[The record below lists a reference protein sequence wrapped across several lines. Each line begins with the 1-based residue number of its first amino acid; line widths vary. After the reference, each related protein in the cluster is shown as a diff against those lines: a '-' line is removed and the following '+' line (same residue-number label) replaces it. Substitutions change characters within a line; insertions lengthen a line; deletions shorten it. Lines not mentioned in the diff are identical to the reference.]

1 MNDRLS
7 RRDFTKLAAAGAL
20 APRLLNERVEHAA
33 RESALTSPWDGYAR
47 ATVVDCLASPGLF
60 NVRNAQ
66 ANPLTDEMVKNAKDS
81 GITAVNLTVASGDF
95 QSVFES
101 MGYWEREL
109 RVHPDVLTKVASVAD
124 LKRAKETGRLGL
136 IYGFQN
142 AVMLGTDL
150 GRLDLFYNFGV
161 RIIQLT
167 YNDRNA
173 LGDGCLEPANA
184 GLSRFG
190 RAVVERMNELGM
202 LVDLGHCGVQTTA
215 DAIAVSKKP
224 VAITHSGC
232 RAVYDHPRSKRD
244 QELKALADR
253 GGVIGIYLMPFLSGG
268 SGPSMADDLIKHIE
282 HAVNVCGEDHVGIGS
297 DCSVTPHVVDAEYI
311 AEHKAFVEA
320 RVRRGISAPR
330 EDQYY
335 FIPDLNSPRRMEMI
349 ADKLLARGHS
359 SARVE
364 KMVGGNFAR
373 LFGEVWSA

>member
-1 MNDRLS
+1 MDRRLS

-20 APRLLNERVEHAA
+20 APGLFGHRMGGPPTRGLGAA
-33 RESALTSPWDGYAR
+33 PWDGYAR
-47 ATVVDCLASPGLF
+47 ATVVDCLASPGPF
-60 NVRNAQ
+60 NVQNVLAH
-66 ANPLTDEMVKNAKDS
+66 PLTDEMVKNAKDS
-81 GITAVNLTVASGDF
+81 GITAVNLTVASGSFD
-95 QSVFES
+95 SVFEA

-109 RVHPDVLTKVASVAD
+109 RVHQDILTKVTSVAD

-142 AVMLGTDL
+142 AVMLETDL
-150 GRLDLFYNFGV
+150 DRVDLFYNFGV
-161 RIIQLT
+161 RITQLT
-167 YNDRNA
+167 YNDRNP

-190 RAVVERMNELGM
+190 RQVVERMNQLGM

-215 DAIAVSKKP
+215 DAIVVSQKP

-244 QELKALADR
+244 QELKALADK

-268 SGPSMADDLIKHIE
+268 DRPSMADDLIKHVE

-297 DCSVTPHVVDAEYI
+297 DCSITPHVVDSAYV
-311 AEHKAFVEA
+311 AEHQAFVEA

-349 ADKLLARGHS
+349 ADRLLARGHS
-359 SARVE
+359 TGRVE
-364 KMVGGNFAR
+364 KVIGGNWAR
-373 LFGEVWSA
+373 LFGEVWAA

>member
-7 RRDFTKLAAAGAL
+7 RRDFTKLVAASTL
-20 APRLLNERVEHAA
+20 APRLFTERGEAP
-33 RESALTSPWDGYAR
+33 TSWDGYAR
-47 ATVVDCLASPGLF
+47 AIVVDCLASPGPF
-60 NVRNAQ
+60 NVQNAL
-66 ANPLTDEMVKNAKDS
+66 AHPLTDEMVKNAKDA
-81 GITAVNLTVASGDF
+81 GITAVNLTVASGSFD
-95 QSVFES
+95 SVFEA

-109 RVHPDVLTKVASVAD
+109 RVHPDALTKITSVAD

-142 AVMLGTDL
+142 AVMLESDL
-150 GRLDLFYNFGV
+150 DHVDLFYNFGV

-167 YNDRNA
+167 YNDRNP

-190 RAVVERMNELGM
+190 KQVVERMNQLGM

-215 DAIAVSKKP
+215 DAIAVSQKP

-244 QELKALADR
+244 QELKALADK
-253 GGVIGIYLMPFLSGG
+253 GGVFGVYLMPFLNP
-268 SGPSMADDLIKHIE
+268 SGPPMADDVIKHIE
-282 HAVNVCGEDHVGIGS
+282 HGLNVCGEDHVGIGS
-297 DCSVTPHVVDAEYI
+297 DCSVTPHVVTPEYV
-311 AEHKAFVEA
+311 AEHNAFVQM

-330 EDQYY
+330 EDEYY
-335 FIPDLNSPRRMEMI
+335 FVKDLNSPRRMEMI
-349 ADKLLARGHS
+349 ADRLLARGHS

-364 KMVGGNFAR
+364 KIIGGNWAR
-373 LFGEVWSA
+373 LFGEVWAA

>member
-1 MNDRLS
+1 MTGQLS
-7 RRDFTKLAAAGAL
+7 RREFTKVAAAGAM
-20 APRLLNERVEHAA
+20 APRLLADRMERGTREAA
-33 RESALTSPWDGYAR
+33 PTPTWEGYAR
-47 ATVVDCLASPGLF
+47 ATVIDCLASPGPF
-60 NVRNAQ
+60 NVRNAL
-66 ANPLTDEMVKNAKDS
+66 ASPLTHEMVRNARES

-95 QSVFES
+95 ESVFEA

-109 RVHPDVLTKVASVAD
+109 RVHPDVLTRVVSTAD

-184 GLSRFG
+184 GLSRYG
-190 RAVVERMNELGM
+190 RQVVERMNEMGI
-202 LVDLGHCGVQTTA
+202 LVDLGHCGAQTTA
-215 DAIAVSKKP
+215 DAIAVSTKP

-244 QELKALADR
+244 QELKALADK

-268 SGPSMADDLIKHIE
+268 TGPSMAEDLIKHIE
-282 HAVNVCGEDHVGIGS
+282 HAINVCGEDHVGIGS
-297 DCSVTPHVVDAEYI
+297 DCSVTPHVVDAAYI
-311 AEHKAFVEA
+311 AEHKGFVEG

-349 ADKLLARGHS
+349 ADKLLARRHS
-359 SARVE
+359 PARVE
-364 KMVGGNFAR
+364 KIVGGNFSR
-373 LFGEVWSA
+373 LFAEVWAG

>member
-109 RVHPDVLTKVASVAD
+109 RVHPDMLTKVASVAD

-142 AVMLGTDL
+142 AGMLG
-150 GRLDLFYNFGV
+150 
-161 RIIQLT
+161 
-167 YNDRNA
+167 
-173 LGDGCLEPANA
+173 
-184 GLSRFG
+184 
-190 RAVVERMNELGM
+190 
-202 LVDLGHCGVQTTA
+202 DLGHCGVQTTA
-215 DAIAVSKKP
+215 DAIAVSNKP

-244 QELKALADR
+244 QELKALADK

-268 SGPSMADDLIKHIE
+268 SGPSMAEDVIKHIE

-359 SARVE
+359 SARVQ
-364 KMVGGNFAR
+364 KIVGGNFAR
-373 LFGEVWSA
+373 LFGEVWAA

>member
-1 MNDRLS
+1 MNDLT
-7 RRDFTKLAAAGAL
+7 RRAFTKLAAAGAL
-20 APRLLNERVEHAA
+20 APNLLAGRVEPAA
-33 RESALTSPWDGYAR
+33 RTTASPSLWDGYAR
-47 ATVVDCLASPGLF
+47 ATVVDCLASPGPF
-60 NVRNAQ
+60 NVRNAL
-66 ANPLTDEMVKNAKDS
+66 ASPLTDEMVRNARES

-95 QSVFES
+95 ESVFEA

-109 RVHPDVLTKVASVAD
+109 RVHPDALTKVASLAD
-124 LKRAKETGRLGL
+124 VKRAKETGRLGL

-190 RAVVERMNELGM
+190 RQVVERMNELGI
-202 LVDLGHCGVQTTA
+202 LVDLGHCGAQTTA
-215 DAIAVSKKP
+215 EAIAVSGKP

-244 QELKALADR
+244 QELQALADK

-268 SGPSMADDLIKHIE
+268 TGPSMADDLIKHLE
-282 HAVNVCGEDHVGIGS
+282 HAINVCGEDHVGIGS
-297 DCSVTPHVVDAEYI
+297 DCSVTPHLVDAAYI
-311 AEHKAFVEA
+311 AEHKGFVEG

-349 ADKLLARGHS
+349 ADKLLARRHAP
-359 SARVE
+359 ARVE
-364 KMVGGNFAR
+364 KIVGGNFAR
-373 LFGEVWSA
+373 LFSEVWAG

>member
-1 MNDRLS
+1 MNDLS
-7 RRDFTKLAAAGAL
+7 RRDFTRLAAAGAL
-20 APRLLNERVEHAA
+20 APRLLTDRLSDPTREA
-33 RESALTSPWDGYAR
+33 RPTSAWEGYAR
-47 ATVVDCLASPGLF
+47 AVVIDCLASPGPF
-60 NVRNAQ
+60 NVRNAL
-66 ANPLTDEMVKNAKDS
+66 ASPLTDEMVTNARAS
-81 GITAVNLTVASGDF
+81 GITAVNLTLASGDV

-150 GRLDLFYNFGV
+150 SRLDLLYNFGA

-190 RAVVERMNELGM
+190 RQVVERMNQLGM

-215 DAIAVSKKP
+215 DAIAVSNKP

-244 QELKALADR
+244 QELKALADK

-268 SGPSMADDLIKHIE
+268 SGPSMAEDVLKHIE
-282 HAVNVCGEDHVGIGS
+282 HAVNVCGEDHVAIGS
-297 DCSVTPHVVDAEYI
+297 DCSVTPHVVDAAYI
-311 AEHKAFVEA
+311 AEHKAFVEG

-349 ADKLLARGHS
+349 ADKLIAHGHS

-364 KMVGGNFAR
+364 KIVGGNFAR
-373 LFGEVWSA
+373 LFAEVWGA